1 MPEFRDRLRHNLKVA
16 MAKADMNAKQLAAK
30 SGVSYDA
37 VTNYLRGDMGPKLE
51 TACKLAEA
59 LGCSPNDLCGIK
71 QRTRP

>member
-1 MPEFRDRLRHNLKVA
+1 MSEFKSRVRHNLKVA
-16 MAKADMNAKQLAAK
+16 MAKADMSAQQLADA

-37 VTNYLRGDMGPKLE
+37 ITNYLRCETTPMLE

-71 QRTRP
+71 